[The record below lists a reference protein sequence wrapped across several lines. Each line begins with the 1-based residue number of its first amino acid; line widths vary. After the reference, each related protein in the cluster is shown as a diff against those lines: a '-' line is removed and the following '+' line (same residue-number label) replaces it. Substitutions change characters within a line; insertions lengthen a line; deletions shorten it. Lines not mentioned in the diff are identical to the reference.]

1 MFHVKQD
8 KRTSIQLPFQ
18 SPQISQMDAVW
29 QPKMLSPGSASPIGM
44 SSVSYKDISTDPHL
58 GFQMLKK
65 VHLEFF
71 VFFHG
76 FFVCLFVWLALLV
89 GY

>member
-1 MFHVKQD
+1 
-8 KRTSIQLPFQ
+8 
-18 SPQISQMDAVW
+18 
-29 QPKMLSPGSASPIGM
+29 MLSPGSASPIGM

-71 VFFHG
+71 VFFRG
-76 FFVCLFVWLALLV
+76 FFVCLFGCFFGLLCWLVINLALPNDLV
-89 GY
+89 SCVVQL